1 MLVPL
6 AQQWKGESALVSFK
20 LETDSKILVAK
31 ARKALDKYGHKLVIG
46 NLLDTRKREV
56 GGKLFN
62 PLRRINLKCEFQ
74 VLLVFK
80 DEMEEVRL
88 SDEELETGV
97 EIEEKIISRLIE
109 IVQQL

>member
-6 AQQWKGESALVSFK
+6 AQQWKGDSALVSFK

-56 GGKLFN
+56 GLSQSFQ
-62 PLRRINLKCEFQ
+62 PFEKCTFQ

-88 SDEELETGV
+88 SDAELEAGV

-109 IVQQL
+109 IIRQL